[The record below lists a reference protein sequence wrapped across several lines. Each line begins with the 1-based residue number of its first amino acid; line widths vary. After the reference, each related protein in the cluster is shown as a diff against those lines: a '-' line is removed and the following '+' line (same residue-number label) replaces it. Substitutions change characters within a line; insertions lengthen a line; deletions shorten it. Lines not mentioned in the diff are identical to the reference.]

1 MSEIITY
8 IDNYKDETIK
18 FILSILEDEFGYIG
32 IDRPDIY
39 DITNVYQKDSKSNFW
54 LATSENEVV
63 GTIAIKNYG
72 NGRGLLKR
80 MYVKQDMRS
89 KGIGQQ
95 LMDIMLKFAKNS
107 DYRIIFASTV
117 EEFVSARNFYKKN
130 GFIEVKKLPE
140 NLADPDDNVFL
151 ELKL

>member
-8 IDNYKDETIK
+8 TDKYKDQTIK
-18 FILSILEDEFGYIG
+18 FILSILEDEFGYTG
-32 IDRPDIY
+32 VGRPDLY
-39 DITNVYQKDSKSNFW
+39 DIANVYQKDSKSNFW
-54 LATSENEVV
+54 LATSENELV
-63 GTIAIKNYG
+63 GTIAIKNYR
-72 NGRGLLKR
+72 NGRGFLKR
-80 MYVKQDMRS
+80 MYVKKEMRS

-95 LMDIMLKFAKNS
+95 LADVMLKFAKNS

-130 GFIEVKKLPE
+130 GFIEVEKLPE